1 MKVNENIAMFTK
13 LNNHTYLKQ
22 NSYLMNRLTAM
33 FITAFLSFTAY
44 LHIWDC
50 YET

>member
-22 NSYLMNRLTAM
+22 NSYLMNRLNCNVYYC
-33 FITAFLSFTAY
+33 LSFIYCISAY
-44 LHIWDC
+44 LGLL
-50 YET
+50 